1 MKKTRCKRE
10 KRHKR
15 KEKWMKISLCNKT
28 MLSLLLLLLLHVI
41 YVHTKQNIYVDFFI
55 YHRYQP
61 INMVMVVVDG
71 NERKVNLKSVRA
83 YLLPANETIWINYKH
98 RFSLWMTLIPCIM
111 LSLVPMT
118 RCLCHAST
126 SWVVILFDLFNQNH
140 IGVHSPQHTCIRI
153 PQQFL

>member
-1 MKKTRCKRE
+1 
-10 KRHKR
+10 
-15 KEKWMKISLCNKT
+15 

-98 RFSLWMTLIPCIM
+98 RFSL
-111 LSLVPMT
+111 
-118 RCLCHAST
+118 
-126 SWVVILFDLFNQNH
+126 
-140 IGVHSPQHTCIRI
+140 
-153 PQQFL
+153 